1 MSHSMKRITG
11 RSCGA
16 TAERLMSP
24 RLRHRVT
31 ISSALSGI

>member
-1 MSHSMKRITG
+1 
-11 RSCGA
+11 
-16 TAERLMSP
+16 MSP